1 MTSSYQPISLRFG
14 AYWEEGQCRIFMYN
28 SMEWEGEPEHHFSS
42 FLSICVFSVY
52 EKARGGLGFEEN
64 EVL

>member
-1 MTSSYQPISLRFG
+1 
-14 AYWEEGQCRIFMYN
+14 
-28 SMEWEGEPEHHFSS
+28 MEWEGEPEHHFSS